1 MVIINIKKSL
11 GTFELDASLR
21 FGSEMVVLT
30 GPNGSGKTTL
40 LNVVAGLEEARSG
53 CISVKGRVFLD
64 GASKLPP
71 LPPEERNVGYVS
83 HEGSLFPWLTV
94 RENVSFG
101 LDSEARI
108 NHSKLLL
115 RLYAELDLDRLLD
128 RYPRHLSGGE
138 AQRVTLARALAPMP
152 SMLLLDEPFSAVDVE
167 LRPRLRGF
175 LLELQREW
183 EIPAIIVS
191 HDPAEAH
198 TLGDRIF
205 TLTDGRITGT
215 EERGRL
221 SKMPFVSY

>member
-11 GTFELDASLR
+11 NAFELDASLR

-53 CISVKGRVFLD
+53 SISVKGHVFFD
-64 GASKLPP
+64 GSSKLPP
-71 LPPEERNVGYVS
+71 LPPEERNIGYIS
-83 HEGSLFPWLTV
+83 QEPSLFPWLTV

-101 LDSEARI
+101 LDPAARI

-115 RLYAELDLDRLLD
+115 RLYAELELEELLP

-152 SMLLLDEPFSAVDVE
+152 SMLLLDEPFSAIDIE
-167 LRPRLRGF
+167 LRPRLRLF
-175 LLELQREW
+175 LLKLQREW
-183 EIPAIIVS
+183 DIPAIVVS

-221 SKMPFVSY
+221 SRMPRVSY